1 MDSEAPLRVLVTGSE
16 GFIGSQVVRELERRG
31 HTTVG
36 YDLKKKQDVRDAK
49 KLAKA
54 MKGCDAVAHLAALC
68 IGTES
73 LDDPEPYF
81 ETNVIGTFNALKAA
95 KELGIRRFVYAGSAA
110 ALSPYETPY
119 GLTKLQGEEWCLM
132 YHARHGLDARV
143 LRFFNVYGPGD
154 NKGVLFSFIPRVR
167 AGQEVTVF
175 GDGEQTRD
183 FVHVYDVAATVA
195 DFCEKELPW
204 QPSYE
209 VGSGKET
216 TVKDLIKL
224 LGKVMGTAPKV
235 RYAEPRIGDVRFS
248 RSSKPWLKP
257 RIGLEEGLRITVGE
271 PWQPRL

>member
-1 MDSEAPLRVLVTGSE
+1 MKVLVTGSE
-16 GFIGSQVVRELERRG
+16 GFIGSQVVRELQKRG
-31 HTTVG
+31 HSVVG
-36 YDLKKKQDVRDAK
+36 YDLKEKQDVRDEK
-49 KLAKA
+49 KLRGA

-73 LDDPEPYF
+73 LEDPEPYF
-81 ETNVIGTFNALKAA
+81 TTNSVGTFLALRAA
-95 KELGIRRFVYAGSAA
+95 KACGVKRFVYAGSAA

-132 YHARHGLDARV
+132 FRARHGLDTRV

-167 AGQEVTVF
+167 AGQEIPVF
-175 GDGEQTRD
+175 GDGKQTRD
-183 FVHVYDVAATVA
+183 FVHVYDAAAAVV
-195 DFCEKELPW
+195 DFCEKEVPW

-209 VGSGKET
+209 VGSGKGT
-216 TVKDLIKL
+216 TVRDLVKL
-224 LGKVMGTAPKV
+224 LGKAMGT
-235 RYAEPRIGDVRFS
+235 EPRVRFEAPRVGDVRFS

-257 RIGLEEGLRITVGE
+257 RIGLEEGLRITVAE